1 MSVPNPEKE
10 IQLATG
16 FMVVDDRCE
25 VVCSGP
31 FQRADV
37 VMLIDSLQARMER
50 HPELKK
56 CLVDIRDAHIALGI
70 MGEYVI
76 GEYAAK
82 SLAGLRIALI
92 QAPGQVK
99 KLLED
104 TAYNRG
110 LRISIV
116 TGRDEALVWLNK

>member
-1 MSVPNPEKE
+1 MSLPNPEKE
-10 IQLATG
+10 IQLNTG
-16 FMVVDDRCE
+16 FAVVEDRCE
-25 VVCSGP
+25 VVCSGL
-31 FQRADV
+31 FQRNDV
-37 VMLIDSLQARMER
+37 VKLIDSLHERMDR

-56 CLVDIRDAHIALGI
+56 CLMDIREAQIVLGI

-116 TGRDEALVWLNK
+116 SGRGEALEWLNK

>member
-1 MSVPNPEKE
+1 MPVPDSEK
-10 IQLATG
+10 QVRLATE
-16 FMVVDDRCE
+16 FTHIEDRCE
-25 VVCSGP
+25 VVCSGS
-31 FQRADV
+31 FQRGDV
-37 VMLIDSLQARMER
+37 EKLIDSVRARMESL
-50 HPELKK
+50 PGVKK
-56 CLVDIRDAHIALGI
+56 CLVDVRDARVTLGI

-76 GEYAAK
+76 GEHAAK
-82 SLAGLRIALI
+82 SLAGLRVALI

-116 TGRDEALVWLNK
+116 TGRDEALLWLNK

>member
-1 MSVPNPEKE
+1 MSIPNPDKE
-10 IQLATG
+10 IQFATD
-16 FMVVDDRCE
+16 FTVIEDRCE
-25 VVCSGP
+25 AVCNGL
-31 FQRADV
+31 FQRNDV
-37 VMLIDSLQARMER
+37 VVLIDSLRARMDR

-56 CLVDIRDAHIALGI
+56 CLVDIREAHITLGI

-82 SLAGLRIALI
+82 RLAGIRIALI

-116 TGRDEALVWLNK
+116 TGRDQALVWLNK

>member
-1 MSVPNPEKE
+1 LPDQGHQIHLNAE
-10 IQLATG
+10 ISI
-16 FMVVDDRCE
+16 VEDRCE
-25 VVCSGP
+25 AICRGP

-37 VMLIDSLQARMER
+37 IHLIDFLHEKING

-56 CLVDIRDAHIALGI
+56 CLLDIRNAEIALGI
-70 MGEYVI
+70 MGEFII

-82 SLAGLRIALI
+82 RLSGLRIALI
-92 QAPGQVK
+92 QAAGQVK

-110 LRISIV
+110 LRILIV
-116 TGRDEALVWLNK
+116 EGRQDALAWLDK

>member
-1 MSVPNPEKE
+1 MSAPNFENE
-10 IQLATG
+10 IRLSAE
-16 FMVVDDRCE
+16 FALVEDRCE
-25 VVCSGP
+25 AICSGP
-31 FQRADV
+31 FQRGDV
-37 VMLIDSLQARMER
+37 VLLIDSLRARMELL
-50 HPELKK
+50 PEMKK
-56 CLVDIRDAHIALGI
+56 CLVDVREAQITLGI

-76 GEYAAK
+76 GEHAAK
-82 SLAGLRIALI
+82 RLAGLRIALI

-116 TGRDEALVWLNK
+116 TGRDEALLWLNK

>member
-1 MSVPNPEKE
+1 MQDSGQK
-10 IQLATG
+10 IQLNAA
-16 FMVVDDRCE
+16 MAVMEDRFE
-25 VVCSGP
+25 TVCKGI
-31 FQRADV
+31 FQRNDV
-37 VMLIDSLQARMER
+37 VALVDSILDNISR

-56 CLVDIRDAHIALGI
+56 CLVDIRGAEMTLGI
-70 MGEYVI
+70 MGEYII

-82 SLAGLRIALI
+82 KLAGLRIALI

-110 LRISIV
+110 LRIQLV
-116 TGRDEALVWLNK
+116 DDRQDALDWLNK

>member
-1 MSVPNPEKE
+1 MSVPNPEKQ
-10 IQLATG
+10 IQLVTH
-16 FMVVDDRCE
+16 FTVVEDRCE
-25 VVCSGP
+25 VICSGP
-31 FQRADV
+31 FQRSDV
-37 VMLIDSLQARMER
+37 VKLIDSLHER
-50 HPELKK
+50 LGLHPELKK
-56 CLVDIRDAHIALGI
+56 CLVDIRDAQIALGI

-82 SLAGLRIALI
+82 SLAGRRIALI

-116 TGRDEALVWLNK
+116 SGRGDAMDWLNK

>member
-1 MSVPNPEKE
+1 MPLPDSEK
-10 IQLATG
+10 QVRLATE
-16 FMVVDDRCE
+16 FNHVEDRCE
-25 VVCSGP
+25 VVCSGS
-31 FQRADV
+31 FQRGDV
-37 VMLIDSLQARMER
+37 EKLIDSVRARMGSL
-50 HPELKK
+50 PGVKK
-56 CLVDIRDAHIALGI
+56 CLVDVRDARVTLGI

-76 GEYAAK
+76 GEHAAK
-82 SLAGLRIALI
+82 SLAGLRVALL
-92 QAPGQVK
+92 QSPGQVK

>member
-1 MSVPNPEKE
+1 MSLPNSEKE
-10 IQLATG
+10 IRLSAAFT
-16 FMVVDDRCE
+16 VVEDRCE
-25 VVCSGP
+25 ALCSGP
-31 FQRADV
+31 FQRGDV
-37 VMLIDSLQARMER
+37 VLLIDSLRARMGR
-50 HPELKK
+50 LPELKK
-56 CLVDIRDAHIALGI
+56 CLVDVRDAQITLGI

-76 GEYAAK
+76 GEHAAK

-116 TGRDEALVWLNK
+116 TGRDQALIWLNK

>member
-1 MSVPNPEKE
+1 MSVPDSEKQ
-10 IQLATG
+10 IQLGTE
-16 FMVVDDRCE
+16 FTLVEDRCE

-31 FQRADV
+31 FQRGDV
-37 VMLIDSLQARMER
+37 EKLIDSVRARMGR
-50 HPELKK
+50 LPEVKK
-56 CLVDIRDAHIALGI
+56 CLVDVREARITLGI

-76 GEYAAK
+76 GEHAAK
-82 SLAGLRIALI
+82 SLAGLRVALI

>member
-1 MSVPNPEKE
+1 MSLQNSEKE
-10 IQLATG
+10 SQLNVG
-16 FMVVDDRCE
+16 FAVVEDRCE
-25 VVCSGP
+25 AVCSGT
-31 FQRADV
+31 FQRSDV
-37 VMLIDSLQARMER
+37 VKLIDSLHERMDR

-56 CLVDIRDAHIALGI
+56 CLLDIRGAQMALGI

-76 GEYAAK
+76 GEHAAK
-82 SLAGLRIALI
+82 RLAGLRIALI

-116 TGRDEALVWLNK
+116 AGRDQALDWLNK

>member
-10 IQLATG
+10 IQIATE
-16 FMVVDDRCE
+16 FTLDEDRCE

-31 FQRADV
+31 FQRGDV
-37 VMLIDSLQARMER
+37 LKLIDSLRARMER
-50 HPELKK
+50 LPEVKK
-56 CLVDIRDAHIALGI
+56 CLVDVREAQITLGI

-76 GEYAAK
+76 GEHAAK
-82 SLAGLRIALI
+82 SLAGLRVALI

-110 LRISIV
+110 LRILIV

>member
-1 MSVPNPEKE
+1 MTASNPEKE
-10 IQLATG
+10 ISLSAA
-16 FMVVDDRCE
+16 FSIVEDRCE
-25 VVCSGP
+25 LICRGA
-31 FQRADV
+31 FQRGDV
-37 VMLIDSLQARMER
+37 VILVDSLAEKLAR

-56 CLVDIRDAHIALGI
+56 CLVDIREAEVALGI

-82 SLAGLRIALI
+82 KLAGLRIALI
-92 QAPGQVK
+92 QLPGQIK

-110 LRISIV
+110 LRISLV
-116 TGRDEALVWLNK
+116 EYPQDALDWLNK

>member
-1 MSVPNPEKE
+1 MSVPDSEKQ
-10 IQLATG
+10 IQLATE
-16 FMVVDDRCE
+16 FTLVEDRCE
-25 VVCSGP
+25 VICSGP
-31 FQRADV
+31 FQRGDV
-37 VMLIDSLQARMER
+37 EKLIDSVRARMGR
-50 HPELKK
+50 FPEVKK
-56 CLVDIRDAHIALGI
+56 CLVDVREARITLGI

-76 GEYAAK
+76 GEHAAK
-82 SLAGLRIALI
+82 SLAGLRVALI